1 MKNMNKWMMC
11 LVLVGAVTGCRT
23 LGTRPVTP
31 SPSCPEPGPMPKTP
45 KVQRLPPNARL
56 PEGATQMV
64 IGLCPSTGRFLALG
78 VNPGQKTFAYAVS
91 GDRVSSEA
99 FLAQVHRKGIPTTTF
114 TAPVRARGE
123 GSVGTDAV
131 DAGSNPR
138 QGNQGG
144 NEEQSA
150 PPPYDPCTNQSD
162 EIGDKPPPDPEDE
175 GGAVPDGFAA
185 LAWRTANA
193 VDDTSDAAPAAK
205 PSPSGTTVPR

>member
-1 MKNMNKWMMC
+1 MKNMNKWVMC

-23 LGTRPVTP
+23 MGSRPTP
-31 SPSCPEPGPMPKTP
+31 SPCPEPGPMPKTP
-45 KVQRLPPNARL
+45 KVQPLPPNAQL

-64 IGLCPSTGRFLALG
+64 IGLCPSTGKFLALG
-78 VNPGQKTFAYAVS
+78 VNPGKKAFAYAVS
-91 GDRVSSEA
+91 GDRASSEA
-99 FLAQVHRKGIPTTTF
+99 FLAKVHRSGIPTTTF
-114 TAPVRARGE
+114 TAPVRARG
-123 GSVGTDAV
+123 SVGTDAV
-131 DAGSNPR
+131 DTNSNPQ
-138 QGNQGG
+138 QGQQGG

-193 VDDTSDAAPAAK
+193 VDDTSDPAPAAT
-205 PSPSGTTVPR
+205 PPPAGTTVPR

>member
-1 MKNMNKWMMC
+1 MRNMNKWMMC

-23 LGTRPVTP
+23 LGSRPTP
-31 SPSCPEPGPMPKTP
+31 SPSCPEPGPMPKAP
-45 KVQRLPPNARL
+45 KVQRLPPGAQL

-64 IGLCPSTGRFLALG
+64 IGMCPSTGKFLALG
-78 VNPGQKTFAYAVS
+78 VNPGKKTFAYAVS

-114 TAPVRARGE
+114 TAPVKVRGE
-123 GSVGTDAV
+123 GSVGTGAV
-131 DAGSNPR
+131 DTNPNPQ
-138 QGNQGG
+138 QGQQGG
-144 NEEQSA
+144 GEEQSA

-193 VDDTSDAAPAAK
+193 VDDTSDPAPAAK